1 MFWRCKNGTD
11 ILYHH
16 SEFGGRCRKS
26 RKISMLYVF
35 FLKLTFTLLNGRV
48 CELDFCSKHLNSETT
63 LMSLDIW
70 ECCIAVCAPAFNIIS
85 ASQNGATTE

>member
-1 MFWRCKNGTD
+1 VQEWYGHPLSSFRVWWALPKEPKNFD
-11 ILYHH
+11 AL
-16 SEFGGRCRKS
+16 C
-26 RKISMLYVF
+26 V